1 MFYAFII
8 YHDVFCIYVFVYVY
22 VYMFYGGLAIVGKST
37 FLLKYYID
45 RSLFCFGVGR
55 CVENLAPMCIFD
67 VSDSIDFRVSRIFER
82 RCSIFFLQV

>member
-8 YHDVFCIYVFVYVY
+8 YHNVFCIYVFVYVY

-37 FLLKYYID
+37 FLLKYYIN

-55 CVENLAPMCIFD
+55 CVEIWLQCAFLMLVILLIFG
-67 VSDSIDFRVSRIFER
+67 
-82 RCSIFFLQV
+82 